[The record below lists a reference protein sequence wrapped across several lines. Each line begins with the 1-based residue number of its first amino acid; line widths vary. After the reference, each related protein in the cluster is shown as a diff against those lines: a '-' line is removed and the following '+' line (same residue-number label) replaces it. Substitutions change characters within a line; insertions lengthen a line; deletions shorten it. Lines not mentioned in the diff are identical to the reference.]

1 MSSNPFRLGLFAR
14 LKQAASAETTSAA
27 ANALFGPTV
36 DRHGKYFQGLKQDL
50 NEADMDV
57 LYRTYV
63 SKIFLYT
70 IGAFFLAM
78 LGGGIYTL
86 SVGATTYQ
94 IVRYSVGMP
103 LAVSILV
110 FAFMFMYPG
119 QKAKRRKRAIDE
131 SLPFAVNHLS
141 AIATSGIPP
150 SSMFQLLSTFDEYG
164 GISREAGE
172 ISRKVNVFGEDFTTA
187 IREVAESSPS
197 EEWSEL
203 LYGIL
208 STVETGGNLED
219 YLKEKAEEALF
230 EYKMER
236 EKEIERLSTYASF
249 YTAILI
255 AAPVF
260 LVTIL
265 SVMNLLG
272 GQLMG
277 FAIRDLMWMGVHVI
291 IPVINTLFIL
301 FLGLKVD

>member
-1 MSSNPFRLGLFAR
+1 MSSNPFQSGLKER
-14 LKQAASAETTSAA
+14 IKQALSTDTVNAA

-36 DRHGKYFQGLKQDL
+36 DQYGEHFQDLKEDLKQ
-50 NEADMDV
+50 ADMDV

-70 IGAFFLAM
+70 LSAIVLGSIGGAIYSIANPVNHYQM
-78 LGGGIYTL
+78 L
-86 SVGATTYQ
+86 
-94 IVRYSVGMP
+94 RYILGFPIALGV
-103 LAVSILV
+103 LV
-110 FAFMFMYPG
+110 FGFMYMYPS
-119 QKAKRRKRAIDE
+119 QKAKRRKRNIEDN
-131 SLPFAVNHLS
+131 LPFAVNHLA

-150 SSMFQLLSTFDEYG
+150 SSMFQLLSTFEEYG
-164 GISREAGE
+164 GISDEAGE
-172 ISRKVNVFGEDFTTA
+172 ISRRVNVFGEDFTTA
-187 IREVAESSPS
+187 VREAAEQSPS
-197 EEWSEL
+197 DDWKEL

-208 STVETGGNLED
+208 STVETGGNLES
-219 YLKEKAEEALF
+219 YLKEQAEEALF
-230 EYKMER
+230 EYKMDR

-277 FAIRDLMWMGVHVI
+277 FAIRDLMWMGVHIVI
-291 IPVINTLFIL
+291 PALNTLFIL